1 MSAEPTKARPAA
13 TVVITRDGSSGPEVL
28 MLKRS
33 GRAGFFP
40 HAWVFPG
47 GRVDPTDGQVSTRG
61 SVDGLGEERR
71 AYGVAA
77 LRETLEEAGAWL
89 GEGTPA
95 ADLRARLNA
104 REATLLDA
112 PNLVADL
119 DRLELWAW
127 WTTPEV
133 EPKRYETAFFV
144 VAVGEG
150 EAADAQ
156 HDDHETVQTRWV
168 RPVDALAEMH
178 VERFWMA
185 PPTFRTLE
193 EMAPFED
200 CQALMAAAATRQV
213 VPVMPIIER
222 GEQSMSI
229 VLSPQDRITLRDGR
243 WVSEA

>member
-1 MSAEPTKARPAA
+1 
-13 TVVITRDGSSGPEVL
+13 

-40 HAWVFPG
+40 NAWVFPG
-47 GRVDPTDGQVSTRG
+47 GRVDPSDEDVPVKGAVE
-61 SVDGLGEERR
+61 GLGHGRR
-71 AYGVAA
+71 AFGVAA

-89 GEGTPA
+89 GEGTPPEE
-95 ADLRARLNA
+95 LRAQLNA

-112 PNLVADL
+112 PELVADL

-144 VAVGEG
+144 VHVRDG
-150 EAADAQ
+150 EADDACHDAQ
-156 HDDHETVQTRWV
+156 ETVQTRWI

-178 VERFWMA
+178 VDRFWMA

-193 EMAPFED
+193 ELSAFGD
-200 CQALMAAAATRQV
+200 CAALMASAADREV
-213 VPVMPIIER
+213 VPVMPRIEKGAGGVSIILPGDPSHPSDHPAR
-222 GEQSMSI
+222 GPKRI
-229 VLSPQDRITLRDGR
+229 VLRDGR
-243 WVSEA
+243 WQSEG